1 MKKISILVL
10 SAAIILSG
18 SSCKKYLD
26 VNSNP
31 NQATS
36 STPTLVLPTTIT
48 YTASIASSYND
59 YGMEVGGYGTNGR
72 GYGGFGVGWPYNYP
86 TNDHSN
92 LWSSVFSNLENIQ
105 FVLDSTAQYPAFA
118 DFNAVAKIL
127 KAYNTQLLVDQYNDV
142 PYSQAFKGLNNL
154 APAYDKAQVIYQN
167 LADLC
172 DSAIVLINNSKNT
185 TALTSATDPMFAVN
199 LRLCKQSASTA

>member
-59 YGMEVGGYGTNGR
+59 YGIEVG
-72 GYGGFGVGWPYNYP
+72 
-86 TNDHSN
+86 
-92 LWSSVFSNLENIQ
+92 SSVNKGDAYARVSVGNVRLFTSQQDTQI
-105 FVLDSTAQYPAFA
+105 DSPVAF
-118 DFNAVAKIL
+118 
-127 KAYNTQLLVDQYNDV
+127 
-142 PYSQAFKGLNNL
+142 
-154 APAYDKAQVIYQN
+154 
-167 LADLC
+167 
-172 DSAIVLINNSKNT
+172 
-185 TALTSATDPMFAVN
+185 
-199 LRLCKQSASTA
+199 

>member
-59 YGMEVGGYGTNGR
+59 YGMEVGGYGTNGG
-72 GYGGFGVGWPYNYP
+72 GYGGFLGGKEDKFLTQQP
-86 TNDHSN
+86 TPH
-92 LWSSVFSNLENIQ
+92 FC
-105 FVLDSTAQYPAFA
+105 FPF
-118 DFNAVAKIL
+118 F
-127 KAYNTQLLVDQYNDV
+127 
-142 PYSQAFKGLNNL
+142 
-154 APAYDKAQVIYQN
+154 
-167 LADLC
+167 
-172 DSAIVLINNSKNT
+172 
-185 TALTSATDPMFAVN
+185 
-199 LRLCKQSASTA
+199 